1 MSQPDATVPA
11 MSKMP
16 TTASSPAAV
25 VDGIPWSWAAG
36 TKWVWMMPLVDQPHT
51 QKVSTS
57 AQNDQRRLALRSTST
72 ATRAGDAPV
81 RSASTTTL
89 PGSMP

>member
-1 MSQPDATVPA
+1 MPT

-16 TTASSPAAV
+16 TTASRPAAV

-57 AQNDQRRLALRSTST
+57 AQNDQRRPALRSTST
-72 ATRAGDAPV
+72 ATRAGEAPV

-89 PGSMP
+89 PGSRP